1 MAHEGNH
8 RSIHPLS
15 GRADKLLHR
24 LAQAGIAIF
33 LLISAFDIHRWRVD
47 DWQAFDNAFEW
58 LAMQIFGQP
67 VQPVWLYALA
77 FPVVAVNFGCMVQLV
92 RGRREGLLLPFAITA
107 IVIAVVPLF
116 AGQLIIYRMIWE
128 QMLTMLGYAI
138 GGAIT
143 VILALRLDRR
153 GLDSKPA
160 AAKDAGNN
168 RED

>member
-8 RSIHPLS
+8 RTIDPLS
-15 GRADKLLHR
+15 GRADKLIHR
-24 LAQAGIAIF
+24 LAQAGIATF

-47 DWQAFDNAFEW
+47 DWQAFDSAFEG
-58 LAMQIFGQP
+58 LAAEIFGQP

-92 RGRREGLLLPFAITA
+92 RGRRDGLLLPFAISA
-107 IVIAVVPLF
+107 AVIAVVPLF
-116 AGQLIIYRMIWE
+116 AGQLIIYRMVWE

-138 GGAIT
+138 GGAIM
-143 VILALRLDRR
+143 VILALHPGRR
-153 GLDSKPA
+153 ALDSTSA